1 MDMSKVS
8 RSISELIGN
17 TPMLKIN
24 RMIGTNSANIF
35 AKLES
40 FNIGGSIKDRVAL
53 HLIEFAEAS
62 GILTKEK
69 TIIEATSGNTG
80 IAIAMIGAA
89 KGYKVTIV
97 MSESV
102 SVERRK
108 IISAYG
114 ADLILTPGSRGTSG
128 AIEIKDRLVREDPD
142 KYVPLDQFS
151 NPANVLAHYRGTG
164 REIIDQMNGEID
176 MVVLSVGTGGTSSG
190 VSLRMKEFNPAIKVI
205 GITPRLGVKIQGIR
219 NPKEPNPSKLVRYE
233 AMDELIEIDEKTK
246 QEAFETGRR
255 AAREEGLLLGMSA
268 AVTLHIATLKAIELG
283 PGKNIIAILP
293 DNGFKYLS
301 TELFQDNGRLVE

>member
-1 MDMSKVS
+1 MSKVS

-24 RMIGTNSANIF
+24 RMTGTNSANIF

-62 GILTKEK
+62 GILTKDK

-142 KYVPLDQFS
+142 RYVPLDQFS

-205 GITPRLGVKIQGIR
+205 GITPKLGVKIQGIR
-219 NPKEPNPSKLVRYE
+219 NPKDPNPSKLVRYE

-246 QEAFETGRR
+246 HEAFETGRR

-268 AVTLHIATLKAIELG
+268 AVTLHIAMLKAIELG
-283 PGKNIIAILP
+283 PGKNIVAILP

-301 TELFQDNGRLVE
+301 TELFKDNGRLVE

>member
-1 MDMSKVS
+1 MSKVS

-17 TPMLKIN
+17 TPMLKIH

>member
-1 MDMSKVS
+1 MSKVS

-205 GITPRLGVKIQGIR
+205 GITPKLGVKIQGIR

-283 PGKNIIAILP
+283 PGKNIVAILP

-301 TELFQDNGRLVE
+301 TELFQDKGRLVE

>member
-1 MDMSKVS
+1 M
-8 RSISELIGN
+8 
-17 TPMLKIN
+17 T
-24 RMIGTNSANIF
+24 
-35 AKLES
+35 
-40 FNIGGSIKDRVAL
+40 KD
-53 HLIEFAEAS
+53 
-62 GILTKEK
+62 K

-142 KYVPLDQFS
+142 RYVPLDQFS

-205 GITPRLGVKIQGIR
+205 GITPKLGVKIQGIR

-283 PGKNIIAILP
+283 PGKNIVAILP

-301 TELFQDNGRLVE
+301 TELFQDKGRLVE

>member
-1 MDMSKVS
+1 MSKVS

>member
-24 RMIGTNSANIF
+24 RMTGANSASIF
-35 AKLES
+35 VKLES
-40 FNIGGSIKDRVAL
+40 FNIGGSVKDRVAL

-62 GILTKEK
+62 GILTKDK

-128 AIEIKDRLVREDPD
+128 AIDIKDRLVSEEPD

-205 GITPRLGVKIQGIR
+205 GITPMLGVKIQGIR
-219 NPKEPNPSKLVRYE
+219 NPREPNPSKLVRYG

-268 AVTLHIATLKAIELG
+268 AVSLHIAMIKAIELG
-283 PGKNIIAILP
+283 SGKNIVVILP

-301 TELFQDNGRLVE
+301 TELFQDNGRLME

>member
-1 MDMSKVS
+1 MSKVS

-301 TELFQDNGRLVE
+301 TELFQDKGRLVE

>member
-1 MDMSKVS
+1 MSKVS

-24 RMIGTNSANIF
+24 RMTGTNSANIF